1 MSDLNLIEK
10 GDDWVLY
17 RAEVVQREQ
26 QEMITQLGRSYRLF
40 KNTFTGCDSSLKSD
54 SFTLSALPTLF
65 SDTSAEDKGTIKD
78 MAEADM
84 SGYRFYNVFNLTS
97 PSPLYWFLFMNIKQV
112 VRNTL
117 GNNQPLWMQCWMNFH
132 KQQEVLK
139 WHDHHFPYHGYVS
152 IDPKNSTTEFK
163 QGSLRYNIENVVGN
177 IYFGPGWE
185 RMHRVVVNED
195 YDDSPRIT
203 LGFDILTEPTLPDDQ
218 FSLIPLL

>member
-78 MAEADM
+78 MAKADM

-97 PSPLYWFLFMNIKQV
+97 PSTLYCLLYNNIKKI

-203 LGFDILTEPTLPDDQ
+203 LGFDILTEPTLPDAQ